1 MQTHPDVASSGNH
14 QQQTSNAEKFKR
26 ISNAYSVLSNQKDRK
41 RYDFEISHDG
51 IRELRRKAQA
61 ASRASHTAGSG
72 SFGATLPRNVFIGS
86 MIGLAS
92 VAIINMIIPT
102 VDKDEGSNWKSKTGQ
117 KKLVQAWKN
126 PNTGLWE
133 PPKPWDA
140 TYQRLQPKLELV
152 PRGQVH
158 NSKSVHANSSNG
170 GKR

>member
-1 MQTHPDVASSGNH
+1 MQTHPDVTSSGGNNTK

-26 ISNAYSVLSNQKDRK
+26 ISNAYTVLSNQKDRK

-61 ASRASHTAGSG
+61 ASRANHTAGSG

-140 TYQRLQPKLELV
+140 TYQRLKPKLELV
-152 PRGQVH
+152 PRDKVH
-158 NSKSVHANSSNG
+158 TTSG
-170 GKR
+170 DGKR